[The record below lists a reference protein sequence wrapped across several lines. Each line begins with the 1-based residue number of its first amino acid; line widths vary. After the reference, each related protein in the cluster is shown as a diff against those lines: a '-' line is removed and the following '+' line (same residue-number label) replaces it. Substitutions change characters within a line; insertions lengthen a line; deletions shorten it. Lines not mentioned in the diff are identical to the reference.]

1 MTAAYLDL
9 FDAESIKKDINKEK
23 EMEMNED
30 QMPVY
35 GSEKWNDFVMSK
47 FHKYLSPFFQSFP
60 FSWPIRAGSNR
71 S

>member
-47 FHKYLSPFFQSFP
+47 FHKSELFDGNPVC
-60 FSWPIRAGSNR
+60 AGLR
-71 S
+71 RVA